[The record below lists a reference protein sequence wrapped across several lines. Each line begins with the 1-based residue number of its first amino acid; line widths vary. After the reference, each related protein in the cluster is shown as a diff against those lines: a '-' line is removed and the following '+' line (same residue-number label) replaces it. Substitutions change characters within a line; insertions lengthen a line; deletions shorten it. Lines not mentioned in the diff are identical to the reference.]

1 MSYITPGPRT
11 GVHEPGYRELGAY
24 RAIHNGA
31 AKAIGKSSAPE
42 YRDKSRALTSP
53 GIGVIITE
61 GEIYQFTS

>member
-1 MSYITPGPRT
+1 M
-11 GVHEPGYRELGAY
+11 HEPGYSQLGAY

-31 AKAIGKSSAPE
+31 AKAIGKSSPPE

-53 GIGVIITE
+53 GIGVIITD